1 MARWVCASSRPTC
14 SCWPEMSRSP
24 RVACPSCAA
33 VASDP
38 LTQARLRPSRCTVRR
53 TTISAPA
60 AGSPSAD
67 SRASV
72 AAGSRGRNSAW
83 TSASSAPVRTASAC
97 ARPPSTRCSASTRML
112 LPAPVSPV
120 STLNPGAK
128 CASSSSMMAKAR
140 TRSSS
145 SMAAHLSR
153 APRHSA
159 PTCYVPPMA
168 DASLAELRELSEHAL
183 ADGLRDAQR
192 GRWREL
198 VAQLLGRTQ
207 SHEGRRKHLRAAAG
221 LDVHVLEPDD
231 LRGLVT
237 STIGAGGLSMAMP
250 APLPVGTPLAL
261 SIQVAQRKVP
271 LFVKAQVAWVREGE
285 IGAVFTDAV
294 QSDRELLEAIA
305 VRALLTPGGMLP
317 P

>member
-1 MARWVCASSRPTC
+1 MA
-14 SCWPEMSRSP
+14 
-24 RVACPSCAA
+24 
-33 VASDP
+33 
-38 LTQARLRPSRCTVRR
+38 
-53 TTISAPA
+53 
-60 AGSPSAD
+60 
-67 SRASV
+67 
-72 AAGSRGRNSAW
+72 
-83 TSASSAPVRTASAC
+83 
-97 ARPPSTRCSASTRML
+97 
-112 LPAPVSPV
+112 
-120 STLNPGAK
+120 
-128 CASSSSMMAKAR
+128 
-140 TRSSS
+140 
-145 SMAAHLSR
+145 
-153 APRHSA
+153 
-159 PTCYVPPMA
+159 A

-207 SHEGRRKHLRAAAG
+207 VHEGRRKHLRAAAG

-237 STIGAGGLSMAMP
+237 STIGAGGLSMLMP
-250 APLPVGTPLAL
+250 GPPPVGTPLAL
-261 SIQVAQRKVP
+261 SIKVAQRKVP

>member
-1 MARWVCASSRPTC
+1 MCSS
-14 SCWPEMSRSP
+14 
-24 RVACPSCAA
+24 
-33 VASDP
+33 D
-38 LTQARLRPSRCTVRR
+38 L
-53 TTISAPA
+53 
-60 AGSPSAD
+60 
-67 SRASV
+67 
-72 AAGSRGRNSAW
+72 
-83 TSASSAPVRTASAC
+83 
-97 ARPPSTRCSASTRML
+97 
-112 LPAPVSPV
+112 
-120 STLNPGAK
+120 
-128 CASSSSMMAKAR
+128 
-140 TRSSS
+140 
-145 SMAAHLSR
+145 
-153 APRHSA
+153 
-159 PTCYVPPMA
+159 
-168 DASLAELRELSEHAL
+168 ASLAELRELTEHAL

-207 SHEGRRKHLRAAAG
+207 SHEGRRKHLRVAAG

-237 STIGAGGLSMAMP
+237 STIGAGGLSMLMP
-250 APLPVGTPLAL
+250 APPPVGTPLAL
-261 SIQVAQRKVP
+261 SIKVAQRKVP